1 MDPPRKPSHD
11 PTSRTHARSAA
22 RAGDRLPPSRRA
34 AESVPG
40 PAPQELI
47 ETTAKELL
55 AALDADRAL
64 AKKDPA
70 RVRKLVDE
78 ILLPH
83 FDTDYSAR
91 LVLGKHWRNATPE
104 QQKRFID
111 AFYKSL
117 LKNYGSALAEFTG
130 DRLKV
135 LPFRGDLASGQAIV
149 RTEVKRSN
157 GQRVPVN
164 YTLRSTPAGW
174 KAWDV
179 TIEGISYVR
188 NFRNDVG
195 AEVDQTGLDAVIA
208 RLEKENQDGAAAARA
223 LTARRR
229 RGALAAAGPGR
240 FELSGDVGFADA
252 ARLLASGDAAFAG
265 LERVEVDLARV
276 ARVDSA
282 GLALLLEWSLAARAA
297 GRGFA
302 T

>member
-1 MDPPRKPSHD
+1 MTR
-11 PTSRTHARSAA
+11 RFALVLAA
-22 RAGDRLPPSRRA
+22 LLLPAWFPGAAGA
-34 AESVPG
+34 ADSVPG

-47 ETTAKELL
+47 DSTAKKLL

-70 RVRKLVDE
+70 RVRAIVDE

-104 QQKRFID
+104 QQKRFVE

-117 LKNYGSALAEFTG
+117 LKNYGTALAEFTG

-135 LPFRGDLASGQAIV
+135 LPFRGDLESGQAIV
-149 RTEVKRSN
+149 RTEVKRNN
-157 GQRVPVN
+157 GQVVPVN
-164 YTLRSTPAGW
+164 YTLRATPAGW

-195 AEVDQTGLDAVIA
+195 TEVDQTGLDAVIA
-208 RLEKENQDGAAAARA
+208 RLEKSNQDGAP
-223 LTARRR
+223 T
-229 RGALAAAGPGR
+229 
-240 FELSGDVGFADA
+240 SGG
-252 ARLLASGDAAFAG
+252 
-265 LERVEVDLARV
+265 
-276 ARVDSA
+276 
-282 GLALLLEWSLAARAA
+282 
-297 GRGFA
+297 
-302 T
+302 

>member
-1 MDPPRKPSHD
+1 M
-11 PTSRTHARSAA
+11 
-22 RAGDRLPPSRRA
+22 
-34 AESVPG
+34 PG

-47 ETTAKELL
+47 ETTAKKLL

-70 RVRKLVDE
+70 RVRKIVDE

-164 YTLRSTPAGW
+164 YTLRATPAGL
-174 KAWDV
+174 
-179 TIEGISYVR
+179 EGLGR
-188 NFRNDVG
+188 HDRGHF
-195 AEVDQTGLDAVIA
+195 L
-208 RLEKENQDGAAAARA
+208 RA
-223 LTARRR
+223 QLQERRR
-229 RGALAAAGPGR
+229 RGSRPDRARRGDRAAREGEPGWRSRPGR
-240 FELSGDVGFADA
+240 
-252 ARLLASGDAAFAG
+252 
-265 LERVEVDLARV
+265 
-276 ARVDSA
+276 
-282 GLALLLEWSLAARAA
+282 
-297 GRGFA
+297 
-302 T
+302 